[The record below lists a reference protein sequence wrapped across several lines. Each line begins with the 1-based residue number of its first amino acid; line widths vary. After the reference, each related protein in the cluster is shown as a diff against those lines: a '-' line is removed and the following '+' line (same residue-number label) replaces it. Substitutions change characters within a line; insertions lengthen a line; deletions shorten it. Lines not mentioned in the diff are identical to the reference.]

1 MKWSL
6 FSLIAGTLIMGN
18 VLVHAQSLPSIP
30 SMPDVPTRIP
40 DEALRTLNVAPDQI
54 AQLPTQ
60 AQQEIAR
67 QQASMRDTILRQSQE
82 QIAASRGGIAL
93 PSNEPSNNG
102 QPAAT
107 STSSPSGAG
116 QSALNLSRSY
126 LSSAHDLN
134 EVNIAQ
140 TLSLATA
147 ADIRLWKGY
156 YESLYTKVEETKRS
170 YERIKTS
177 LERYKDQLDSMLNQ
191 LPTTILS
198 CTR

>member
-18 VLVHAQSLPSIP
+18 VLVHAQTLPSLPSAP
-30 SMPDVPTRIP
+30 AVPTRIP
-40 DEALRTLNVAPDQI
+40 DEALRTLNIPLDQI
-54 AQLPTQ
+54 AQQPQ
-60 AQQEIAR
+60 QVQQEIAR
-67 QQASMRDTILRQSQE
+67 QQASLRDTILRQGQQ

-93 PSNEPSNNG
+93 PSNEPSSNV
-102 QPAAT
+102 QPTETAT
-107 STSSPSGAG
+107 ASPDGGG
-116 QSALNLSRSY
+116 QSALNLSRAY

-134 EVNIAQ
+134 ETNIAQ

-156 YESLYTKVEETKRS
+156 YESLFTKIEETKRS
-170 YERIKTS
+170 YERIQSS
-177 LERYKDQLDSMLNQ
+177 LERYKNQLDSMLNQ

>member
-1 MKWSL
+1 MKWSF

-18 VLVHAQSLPSIP
+18 VLVHAQSLANIP
-30 SMPDVPTRIP
+30 SAPTVPTRIP
-40 DEALRTLNVAPDQI
+40 DEALRTLKVSPDQV
-54 AQLPTQ
+54 AQLPKQ

-67 QQASMRDTILRQSQE
+67 QQASLRDTILRQGQQ

-93 PSNEPSNNG
+93 PSSVPSNNAQSAG
-102 QPAAT
+102 TTT
-107 STSSPSGAG
+107 SPEEAG
-116 QSALNLSRSY
+116 QSALTLSKSY
-126 LSSAHDLN
+126 LSSAHALN

-147 ADIRLWKGY
+147 ADIRLWKSY
-156 YESLYTKVEETKRS
+156 YESQFTKIEETKRS
-170 YERIKTS
+170 YERIRDS
-177 LERYKDQLDSMLNQ
+177 LGRYKNQLDSMLSQ